1 MDPAATDAKPEK
13 LQKRPRVSTACD
25 ACRKRRAKCD
35 GVKPTCGRCTSLAL
49 KCLYVYENDKRK
61 PITKDVVN
69 ALQMRIDSLEKEL
82 SDLKMDKGDG
92 SKEGTATPPVVA
104 DAFAGGLAFNS
115 HGELRFYGPT
125 SSYRAILA
133 DVTESSVEAARAWS
147 LTRAPIPY
155 APPLDPQ
162 LPRRP
167 PVLSSDFSAKLIGLA
182 FEHAFSQ
189 FGLVDERSFL
199 QDLTTSATSRTP
211 HYSPLLL
218 HLVLAFGAR
227 YLDPADTSW
236 PREICSDPS
245 DPSTRG
251 DVFVD
256 WARLAIDG
264 EFKHPD
270 VSTVTSL
277 TCLSVYLGGMA
288 CDGPA
293 LMFHAQSVAM
303 AEDFGLHL
311 DNHHLQIGSRSIP
324 PALRDVRRK
333 AFWAAFQVDVLN
345 SIYIGRR
352 PHWFQ
357 DDVDVPNPP
366 IDNDV
371 DFDPPAYRS
380 SSSHAASKLMQ
391 ITARLLATVYS
402 LKPGV
407 PLTARQSALPELHL
421 ALEQWYVELPSPLR
435 ASTPTP
441 AKAPHS
447 HIIGLNALYHAI
459 VILLHRPFFR
469 RTNEE
474 TMLSVSTEKCLSS
487 SKHIVRLVRLQRERY
502 GLRFT
507 APLFQHCCFTAGTI
521 LALSANEDHI
531 LGVPQ
536 RDLERKTQAAAD
548 LKTIIAALRS
558 ISDTWKT
565 ATTSANVLEAFM
577 SHWSKSGLKSVAPG
591 FATPSWPVRAGVPQQ
606 AAPDALAAA
615 LAAHNAQVQGSGAEG
630 DVFGFA
636 GPDEQAAW
644 QDFTADLTATS
655 FPHIFPSWDLDAGG
669 SLDDF
674 MNLLGPSGTNNSL
687 DFDPLGFAAQAAV
700 GGAD

>member
-1 MDPAATDAKPEK
+1 MDPATTDAKPEK

-35 GVKPTCGRCTSLAL
+35 GVKPTCGRCNSLAL

-61 PITKDVVN
+61 P
-69 ALQMRIDSLEKEL
+69 AS
-82 SDLKMDKGDG
+82 

-167 PVLSSDFSAKLIGLA
+167 PVLSSEFSAKLIGLA

-189 FGLVDERSFL
+189 FGLVDERAFL
-199 QDLTTSATSRTP
+199 QDLTTSATRRTP

-236 PREICSDPS
+236 CREICSDPS

-251 DVFVD
+251 DVFID
-256 WARLAIDG
+256 WARLALDG

-293 LMFHAQSVAM
+293 LMFHAQSMAL

-311 DNHHLQIGSRSIP
+311 DNHHLQIGSRNIP
-324 PALRDVRRK
+324 PELRDVRRK

-366 IDNDV
+366 VDNNV
-371 DFDPPAYRS
+371 EFDPPAYRS

-421 ALEQWYVELPSPLR
+421 ALEQWYVDLPSPLR

-577 SHWSKSGLKSVAPG
+577 SQWSKSGTRSAGAGV
-591 FATPSWPVRAGVPQQ
+591 ATPSWPVRAGAPLQ
-606 AAPDALAAA
+606 APPDALAAA
-615 LAAHNAQVQGSGAEG
+615 LAAHNAQGQGAGAG
-630 DVFGFA
+630 GQFGFA

-655 FPHIFPSWDLDAGG
+655 FPHIFPSWDLDTGG

-674 MNLLGPSGTNNSL
+674 MDLLGPSGTNNSL
-687 DFDPLGFAAQAAV
+687 DFNPLGYAAQAAV
-700 GGAD
+700 AGAD

>member
-1 MDPAATDAKPEK
+1 MVSHGPRSDRCKAREAAETSA
-13 LQKRPRVSTACD
+13 RV
-25 ACRKRRAKCD
+25 D
-35 GVKPTCGRCTSLAL
+35 GVRRMQEATGKVRRRQTHLWEMHFPRAQ
-49 KCLYVYENDKRK
+49 V

-371 DFDPPAYRS
+371 EFDPPAYRS

-402 LKPGV
+402 LKPGRV
-407 PLTARQSALPELHL
+407 KAHCQNSTLH
-421 ALEQWYVELPSPLR
+421 S
-435 ASTPTP
+435 S
-441 AKAPHS
+441 S
-447 HIIGLNALYHAI
+447 GLNALYHAI

>member
-1 MDPAATDAKPEK
+1 MDSAVTETKPEK
-13 LQKRPRVSTACD
+13 LQKRVRRLQEAQGQVRRYQAHVWAVYVTGAQVS
-25 ACRKRRAKCD
+25 
-35 GVKPTCGRCTSLAL
+35 
-49 KCLYVYENDKRK
+49 
-61 PITKDVVN
+61 ITKDVVN

-82 SDLKMDKGDG
+82 SDLKMDKGEG
-92 SKEGTATPPVVA
+92 SKEGTATPPLVA

-147 LTRAPIPY
+147 LTRAPVPY

-199 QDLTTSATSRTP
+199 QDLTTSATRRTP

-236 PREICSDPS
+236 PREICSDPA

-251 DVFVD
+251 DVFVE

-264 EFKHPD
+264 EYRHPD
-270 VSTVTSL
+270 VSTVMSL

-293 LMFHAQSVAM
+293 LMFHAQSMAL

-311 DNHHLQIGSRSIP
+311 DNHHLQIGSRTIP

-357 DDVDVPNPP
+357 DDIDVPNPP

-371 DFDPPAYRS
+371 EFDPPAYRS

-407 PLTARQSALPELHL
+407 QLAARQSALPELHL
-421 ALEQWYVELPSPLR
+421 ALEQC
-435 ASTPTP
+435 
-441 AKAPHS
+441 
-447 HIIGLNALYHAI
+447 
-459 VILLHRPFFR
+459 FFR

-536 RDLERKTQAAAD
+536 RDLERKTQAATD

-577 SHWSKSGLKSVAPG
+577 SQWSKSGVRSAGPG
-591 FATPSWPVRAGVPQQ
+591 SATPNWPVRAGVPQQ

-615 LAAHNAQVQGSGAEG
+615 LAAHNAQVQDAGAG
-630 DVFGFA
+630 RDMYGFGGQPLPA
-636 GPDEQAAW
+636 EEQAAW
-644 QDFTADLTATS
+644 QDFTADLTAT
-655 FPHIFPSWDLDAGG
+655 DLDVGG

-674 MNLLGPSGTNNSL
+674 MNLLGPSGATNSL
-687 DFDPLGFAAQAAV
+687 DFDPLGFAAQAAA